1 MAEESCGSAE
11 LGPLRAAACRHAVGY
26 SLTAFIRSSAQFDT
40 QLGTGEC
47 SMSIPTISVK
57 RPPQRSRIDP
67 LAGEIP
73 DEATVRVD
81 EMMLTAELA
90 GSGAIG
96 AA

>member
-1 MAEESCGSAE
+1 
-11 LGPLRAAACRHAVGY
+11 
-26 SLTAFIRSSAQFDT
+26 
-40 QLGTGEC
+40 
-47 SMSIPTISVK
+47 MSIPTISVK

-81 EMMLTAELA
+81 EMMLTAKLA